1 MTELSFER
9 RRSERRAWERRR
21 FERRV
26 KIQPFAPE
34 AERRCDDRRGGDRR
48 QCADRR
54 GLWV

>member
-9 RRSERRAWERRR
+9 RMNERRSWERRG
-21 FERRV
+21 FERRL

-34 AERRCDDRRGGDRR
+34 AERRCDERRDGDRR
-48 QCADRR
+48 ECADRR